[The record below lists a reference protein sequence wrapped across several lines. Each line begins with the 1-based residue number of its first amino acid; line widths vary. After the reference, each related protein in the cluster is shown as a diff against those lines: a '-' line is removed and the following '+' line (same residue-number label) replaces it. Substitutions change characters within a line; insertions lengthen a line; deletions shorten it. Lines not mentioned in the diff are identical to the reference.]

1 MSSNPMLKGTL
12 QTIILKLL
20 EDNSQMYGY
29 EITQKVKEVT
39 AGEFI
44 LTEGALYPAL
54 HKLEADGMLET
65 FTEIVDSR
73 VRKYYRLTE
82 QGGREVTDKLNEAQV
97 FIEQLQLLLN
107 LKPAVK

>member
-1 MSSNPMLKGTL
+1 MSTSPLLKGTL

-20 EDNSQMYGY
+20 EDNEQMYGY
-29 EITQKVKEVT
+29 EITQKVKELT
-39 AGEFI
+39 AGEMK

-65 FTEIVDSR
+65 FNEIVDNR

-82 QGGREVTDKLNEAQV
+82 EGGQEVTSKLQEAQA
-97 FIEQLQLLLN
+97 FIEQLQALLN
-107 LKPAVK
+107 LKPQTL